1 MSDDLN
7 PGRRPTKA
15 LQMKL
20 STFKTA
26 LPHVIAVVLF
36 TVVSFAYFYPV
47 LEGKKIN
54 AHDTK
59 VYEGSSKEISDYRD
73 KYGSEPL
80 WTNSMFGGMPAYMIS
95 VKYPGNLFKQL
106 DNFLKLYKTPVAA
119 LFLSMLGFYIM
130 LLLFRVNPWLAM
142 AGAIA
147 YGFSSYLFV
156 SLSAGHN
163 TKAYAMA
170 YMAPVIGSVVY
181 SFRKNALAG
190 ASLFALFLAL
200 QIMAN
205 HFQITYYT
213 GIIVLVFG
221 IFELISAVKE
231 KVVPSFLRTLGMLV
245 AGALIAFS
253 VNFAPLYSTWE
264 YSKESTRGKS
274 DLTKV
279 EGTDGSGLDK
289 AYITQWSY
297 GIDESLTFLI
307 PGFRGGASKP
317 FDTNSETVKALRKN
331 NMGQAQGQLFMYW
344 GKQPGTSGPVYF
356 GAVVLFLFVLGL
368 LILKGREKWWI
379 LTAALLSLLLSWGKN
394 LMPFTSLFIDF
405 FPGYDKFRAVSM
417 TLVMAGVLVPL
428 LGILALKEISEG
440 TLNRDKAAKSVLIAA
455 MITAGLAFVFVLIP
469 GLAGSFLS
477 PDENAFPD
485 SLAWIKEA
493 MITDRKMMLR
503 ADALRSFIFISGGAA
518 LIWFYLKNKLKPAYA
533 LAGLTL
539 LFLIDQVPVDAR
551 FLGSSG
557 FETKRASAAS
567 FAPTQA
573 DKVILDDKGE
583 HRVLNLTVSVFN
595 DASTSYYH
603 QSIGGYSGAKMKRY
617 QELIETSLTDDINS
631 LITSLRTASSM
642 EEAEGVLKN
651 LGTLNM
657 LNTKYIILDPNSSP
671 LVNRYA
677 SGNAWLVNRVTLV
690 ENADAE
696 LEAVKSINPNEEAV
710 VDRRFAEMISVAESA
725 GAPGD
730 TIYLASYEP
739 NLLTYKADLSSER
752 VAVFSEIY
760 YKYGWKAFI
769 DDRPA
774 DHFRTDYVLRGMTL
788 PAGSHTVTFRFE
800 PESYRTG
807 NRVSLAGSVL
817 LLAFLLLAVFPL
829 LKRSF
834 DSKGGSSADEK
845 KVK

>member
-1 MSDDLN
+1 
-7 PGRRPTKA
+7 
-15 LQMKL
+15 MKL
-20 STFKTA
+20 STFKSA
-26 LPHVIAVVLF
+26 LPHLIAVVLF
-36 TVVSFAYFYPV
+36 TVVSFAYFFPV

-59 VYEGSSKEISDYRD
+59 VYEGSSREISDYRD
-73 KYGSEPL
+73 KYGKEPL
-80 WTNSMFGGMPAYMIS
+80 WTNSMFSGMPAYMIS
-95 VKYPGNLFKQL
+95 AKYPGNLFKHL
-106 DNFLKLYKTPVAA
+106 DDLLKLYKTPVAA

-130 LLLFRVNPWLAM
+130 LLFFGVNPWLAM

-163 TKAYAMA
+163 TKVYAMA

-181 SFRKNALAG
+181 SFRKNALTG

-213 GIIVLVFG
+213 GIIVVVFG
-221 IFELISAVKE
+221 IFELINAVKE
-231 KVVPSFLRTLGMLV
+231 KLLPSFFRTLGMLV

-274 DLTKV
+274 DLTKSV
-279 EGTDGSGLDK
+279 GTDGSGLDK

-317 FDTNSETVKALRKN
+317 FPNDSETVKALRKN
-331 NMGQAQGQLFMYW
+331 NMGQAQGQLLMYW

-379 LTAALLSLLLSWGKN
+379 LTAAILSLLLSWGKN
-394 LMPFTSLFIDF
+394 LMPLTSLFIDF

-428 LGILALKEISEG
+428 LGVLALKEISDGALHRE
-440 TLNRDKAAKSVLIAA
+440 KAAKSVMIAA
-455 MITAGLAFVFVLIP
+455 LITGGLAFIFFLLP
-469 GLAGSFLS
+469 GIAGSFLS
-477 PDENAFPD
+477 PDENQLPD
-485 SLAWIKEA
+485 TLAWIKEA
-493 MITDRKMMLR
+493 MIADRKMMVR

-518 LIWFYLKNKLKPAYA
+518 LLWFYLKNKLKPAYA
-533 LAGLTL
+533 LAGLTI

-557 FETKRASAAS
+557 FETKRASAGS
-567 FAPTQA
+567 FAPTKA
-573 DKVILDDKGE
+573 DKEILNDQGE
-583 HRVLNLTVSVFN
+583 YRVLNLTVSVFN
-595 DASTSYYH
+595 DASTSYHH

-617 QELIETSLTDDINS
+617 QELIETSLTNDINS

-651 LGTLNM
+651 LGALNM

-677 SGNAWLVNRVTLV
+677 AGNAWLVNRVTLV

-696 LEAVKSINPNEEAV
+696 LEAVKSINPKEEAV
-710 VDRRFAEMISVAESA
+710 VDRRFAEMTGTGESA

-730 TIYLASYEP
+730 TVFLTSYEP
-739 NLLTYKADLSSER
+739 NLLTYKAELSSDR

-760 YKYGWKAFI
+760 YKYGWKAFV
-769 DDRPA
+769 DDKPA
-774 DHFRTDYVLRGMTL
+774 DHFRTDYVLRGMNL

-800 PESYRTG
+800 PDSYRVG
-807 NRVSLAGSVL
+807 NRISLAGSVL
-817 LLAFLLLAVFPL
+817 LLAFLLISVVPL
-829 LKRSF
+829 LKKNNSSAEVPA
-834 DSKGGSSADEK
+834 DGKKKGGNA
-845 KVK
+845 